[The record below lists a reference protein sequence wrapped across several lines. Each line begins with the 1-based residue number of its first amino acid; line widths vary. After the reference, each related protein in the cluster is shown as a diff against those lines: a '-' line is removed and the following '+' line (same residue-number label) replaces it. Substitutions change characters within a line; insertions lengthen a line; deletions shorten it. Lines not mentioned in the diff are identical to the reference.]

1 MCTGEAGRCQRILV
15 PRGQTSTACGPT
27 TGTRSRG
34 GVNPGFQR
42 ATDGRPYGAAAVPLL
57 ILTGCRNREILNL
70 RWGQVDLE
78 AGDPRLADTTTG
90 PRRVALSPWAVRVPK
105 SIPRLP
111 NSLWVISGM
120 VDTAG
125 LCRRVPTVLHRSR
138 TSRAGTHGWLGAS
151 TLGPIKPTRVCS
163 PTTPLLS
170 GTAKLPCLGHQ
181 GPSTCNGCQRNR
193 ETDK

>member
-1 MCTGEAGRCQRILV
+1 MPEDPWYRVDRRLLPAALQPVLDPGGESI
-15 PRGQTSTACGPT
+15 
-27 TGTRSRG
+27 
-34 GVNPGFQR
+34 R
-42 ATDGRPYGAAAVPLL
+42 ASNARRMGRPYGAAAVPLL

-125 LCRRVPTVLHRSR
+125 VCRRVPTVLHRSR
-138 TSRAGTHGWLGAS
+138 TVSGWH
-151 TLGPIKPTRVCS
+151 TRVARCKYS
-163 PTTPLLS
+163 RP
-170 GTAKLPCLGHQ
+170 H
-181 GPSTCNGCQRNR
+181 
-193 ETDK
+193 